1 MLTQKQ
7 KRQLKSIAMTENA
20 LYQIGKNEISDN
32 AIDMLDKALTAREL
46 VKISVLN
53 TVVSPIRELA
63 LDLAGAL
70 KAEVVQIIGH
80 MIVLYRKNPNKTII
94 ELGK

>member
-32 AIDMLDKALTAREL
+32 TIDMLDKAFNR
-46 VKISVLN
+46 S
-53 TVVSPIRELA
+53 
-63 LDLAGAL
+63 
-70 KAEVVQIIGH
+70 
-80 MIVLYRKNPNKTII
+80 
-94 ELGK
+94 